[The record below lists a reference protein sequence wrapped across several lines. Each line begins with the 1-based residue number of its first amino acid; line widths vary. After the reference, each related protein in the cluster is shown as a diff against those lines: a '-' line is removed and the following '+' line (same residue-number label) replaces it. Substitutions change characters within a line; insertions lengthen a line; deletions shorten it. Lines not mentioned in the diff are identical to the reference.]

1 MRLEISSAEVVW
13 FANII
18 SLMSF
23 PLFVGVLYLS
33 LFCDALLCAHSCF
46 AIILKKKR
54 KLVIVHLVE
63 LFDLKQMIMTPTR
76 VTQNTSSIIDHL
88 YCSNP
93 DYISDCFVPKYSIS
107 DHFPICFTRKIN
119 SKVKRSCD
127 ISTTY
132 RCFKYLNEETFL
144 ADLSEDFSRYFVSES
159 DIETDLTA
167 WYDILLIVST
177 SLRLLKRRGLKP
189 SECPHGIIL
198 TLHKHADKEI

>member
-23 PLFVGVLYLS
+23 PLFVGVPYLS
-33 LFCDALLCAHSCF
+33 LLCDALLCAHSSF
-46 AIILKKKR
+46 AIILKRKR

-63 LFDLKQMIMTPTR
+63 LFDLKQMITTPTR

-88 YCSNP
+88 YCSNL

-107 DHFPICFTRKIN
+107 DHFPICITRKIN
-119 SKVKRSCD
+119 GKVKRPCH

-132 RCFKYLNEETFL
+132 LCFKSLNDETFL
-144 ADLSEDFSRYFVSES
+144 ADLSV
-159 DIETDLTA
+159 L
-167 WYDILLIVST
+167 
-177 SLRLLKRRGLKP
+177 
-189 SECPHGIIL
+189 CQ
-198 TLHKHADKEI
+198 